1 MKVLFTLVLVVFA
14 SQLMA
19 QNELND
25 SSKTFNFAVVES
37 FPVYQGCDENA
48 PKDSI
53 FACMNTS
60 IMSFI
65 AANFSYPTEARK
77 NKIEGRVFVN
87 FIIEKDGSISNV
99 EIARSAHKLLDDEA
113 ERVIKKLPRFAKPAY
128 DDGKPVRMQYTVP
141 INAKLQ

>member
-1 MKVLFTLVLVVFA
+1 MT
-14 SQLMA
+14 
-19 QNELND
+19 
-25 SSKTFNFAVVES
+25 
-37 FPVYQGCDENA
+37 Y
-48 PKDSI
+48 
-53 FACMNTS
+53 S